1 MYFVSIANN
10 GPMTSFDVLDHAI
23 ESAHI
28 IIDDLM
34 ADDIVYIYD
43 DNHNIIHQYNGSM
56 EPVGDNPV

>member
-1 MYFVSIANN
+1 MYFVSIAPD

-43 DNHNIIHQYNGSM
+43 DEFNIIHQYNGSM
-56 EPVGDNPV
+56 EPVGADPV